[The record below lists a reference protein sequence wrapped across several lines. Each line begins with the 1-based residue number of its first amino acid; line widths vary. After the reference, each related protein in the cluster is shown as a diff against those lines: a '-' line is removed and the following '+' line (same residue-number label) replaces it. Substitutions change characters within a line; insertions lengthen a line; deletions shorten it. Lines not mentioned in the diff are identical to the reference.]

1 LKPPGVVVVPSNDST
16 QPLALSVLPEH
27 GRQLPVSD
35 DEKVPAGHAWSI
47 ERASKTIELSEP
59 AVVATKVMVNGA
71 EATAGVNVTLE
82 KVHATAETGMVA
94 TCAPL

>member
-1 LKPPGVVVVPSNDST
+1 M
-16 QPLALSVLPEH
+16 
-27 GRQLPVSD
+27 
-35 DEKVPAGHAWSI
+35 
-47 ERASKTIELSEP
+47 ERASKSMELSEP
-59 AVVATKVMVNGA
+59 AVVARKVMVNGA